1 MSVKKITTQSID
13 AWDKLNDEQ
22 RVQHTLSN
30 SELYQTVKMLK
41 RRLQEFN
48 SVYEEYEARNNN
60 DAK

>member
-1 MSVKKITTQSID
+1 MSVKKITTQYID

-30 SELYQTVKMLK
+30 SELYQTVNMLK
-41 RRLQEFN
+41 RRLHEFN
-48 SVYEEYEARNNN
+48 SLYEEYETRNNN

>member
-30 SELYQTVKMLK
+30 SELYRSVVMFK
-41 RRLQEFN
+41 RTLHEFN